1 MARGDLRFLTVD
13 ELELLSVRVRSPNH
27 WTAREVPSPA
37 LSLFFFLPR
46 SRKSYSS
53 SLFGNASFLDLS
65 GSLYLPILKLNS
77 YLF

>member
-37 LSLFFFLPR
+37 LSLFFFFTKVKEVIQFIFVWKCQFPR
-46 SRKSYSS
+46 FEWQFIFAY
-53 SLFGNASFLDLS
+53 
-65 GSLYLPILKLNS
+65 P
-77 YLF
+77 